1 MKPHFPLWQATVT
14 KKVSARLLHICI
26 KCQQPFLKL
35 QNCSAS
41 QCHSKQFGKLCITD
55 VELDKLIHPFLLE
68 KLAVF
73 QTLGISIQ
81 ISFWKS
87 QTGCA
92 LCCLSYIHHIFNL
105 NLSCGA
111 FGCTI
116 HIKFKSTK
124 LVDMN
129 IYNIYDISNMQRSEN

>member
-81 ISFWKS
+81 ISAFGS
-87 QTGCA
+87 RRLVV
-92 LCCLSYIHHIFNL
+92 LCVACHIFNL